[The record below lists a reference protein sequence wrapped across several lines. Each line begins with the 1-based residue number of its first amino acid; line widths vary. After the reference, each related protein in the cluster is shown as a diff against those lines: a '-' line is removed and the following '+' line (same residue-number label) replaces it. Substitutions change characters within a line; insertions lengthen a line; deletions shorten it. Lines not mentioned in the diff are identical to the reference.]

1 MGSNQ
6 SKEQKFKAYEGQSLT
21 TENVLDD
28 NDKDKALTIGV
39 QETWKEFS
47 DEKENPC
54 QLSLDSCPCPG
65 SVDSDGKKRVCVVK
79 ICLITALVI
88 LLLGLLIGAAVLG
101 YYYEEDFH
109 SWYLKIKFKRE

>member
-6 SKEQKFKAYEGQSLT
+6 SKEEKFKADEGQSLT
-21 TENVLDD
+21 TGNVLDD
-28 NDKDKALTIGV
+28 NDKDEALTIGV

-47 DEKENPC
+47 DENENPC

-88 LLLGLLIGAAVLG
+88 LLLGLLVGAAVLG